1 MPALGEEQENQKRT
15 DAALWPLLSRDLAL
29 MAERTNRRKRGRK
42 GEGKQRKEN
51 YQLRVLARKLPEVHT
66 GRTICPYPK
75 PK

>member
-42 GEGKQRKEN
+42 GERREGQREERKE
-51 YQLRVLARKLPEVHT
+51 QQKD
-66 GRTICPYPK
+66 K
-75 PK
+75 M